1 MNKLKIAI
9 ISFPGNNCE
18 VESMRAIRS
27 AGMEAVYFRW
37 NDDVSRL
44 SDVDGYFIPGGFS
57 YEDRGRAGMIS
68 ARDPILEFIK
78 EEAAKGK
85 VVIGNCNGAQVLV
98 ESGLIPNAQGLQ
110 MSLAHNAVDG
120 EATGFLSEWIWVKP
134 SCNKDRCCTS
144 DWDGTMHMPIAHGEG
159 RFTTTDKALFD
170 KLKDNNQVAFQYC
183 SEDGTV
189 SQDKTV
195 TPNGSEFAIAGIC
208 NPEGN
213 VVALMPHPERTSKG
227 DPYFASVKS
236 WIESHPASNRKAV
249 VKNNNNSDVQLP
261 RRDPKGV
268 EIFIETIIVNNEER
282 TVEQAAKRL
291 LSNISLKQMKY
302 FSLTGDPQEVL
313 GTISLFNSNKE
324 KAAIRRGK
332 EFFTWDADSKKEVPC
347 DIDRDQV
354 VLLRRDTPD
363 TGSASLKEGSETGV
377 CYLCS
382 GVSEEEISKFDVL
395 EIFGNLNSSTLELL

>member
-1 MNKLKIAI
+1 
-9 ISFPGNNCE
+9 
-18 VESMRAIRS
+18 
-27 AGMEAVYFRW
+27 
-37 NDDVSRL
+37 
-44 SDVDGYFIPGGFS
+44 
-57 YEDRGRAGMIS
+57 
-68 ARDPILEFIK
+68 
-78 EEAAKGK
+78 
-85 VVIGNCNGAQVLV
+85 
-98 ESGLIPNAQGLQ
+98 
-110 MSLAHNAVDG
+110 
-120 EATGFLSEWIWVKP
+120 
-134 SCNKDRCCTS
+134 
-144 DWDGTMHMPIAHGEG
+144 MPIAHGEG
-159 RFTTTDKALFD
+159 RFTTSDKALFD
-170 KLKDNNQVAFQYC
+170 QLKENNQIAFQYC
-183 SEDGTV
+183 DEEGNVSEEA
-189 SQDKTV
+189 SV

-382 GVSEEEISKFDVL
+382 GVSEEEISKSDVL